1 MDINEAIIH
10 ILNGDAILFAGAG
23 FSYGAQNI
31 NGEKFLLGNEL
42 SEKMIK
48 DADLDEDDLNLEY
61 ISELYIEEKGIESF
75 IALMKRE
82 YICKAYS
89 NSHKIIS
96 NLNWKRIYTTN
107 YDNIIEKSSLDSG
120 KYRPFI
126 TANDKIRC
134 YNNKN
139 DVVIHLNGYIER
151 LNEDTVFNEFKLTNE
166 SYMNKEVIN
175 QWSFL
180 LEEDLNNSKCIIFVG
195 YSLEYDKSIQELI
208 AATEK
213 LREKCFF
220 ITFNPTKRSLRLM
233 EKYGQVLE
241 IGVDGF
247 AKKIEEIKKD
257 YKTLKIE
264 PKLMCFEKFNPRKYK
279 NLEFLDKDITELL
292 FYGKINYNH
301 LVNNS
306 KSKYIIKRDITDS
319 IVNQLL
325 SDIELEIITSDLG
338 NGKTIFLEYLKK
350 ELANYGDVYTLT
362 EINNYFID
370 DLDMISKSTNKKF
383 IFVENYNLYLNSK
396 YFKYFNLHKSKTMK
410 FIFSARSYINDNF
423 YVKLVDKLKINENY
437 IAINNINKLSEN
449 EISKIIELID
459 EYNLWGEKATE
470 KYNKKKEFIQE
481 ECNCQIRDVLLYL
494 FRSEIISK
502 KIDRIIEDLR
512 TKKEM
517 RELIIIAFV
526 NRIVDL
532 NLNLENMLLIL
543 GIPRLSASITQHKNM
558 NELFSFGSN
567 EITIKSSIVGYYI
580 LQNNKFDLEVV
591 DTLVKMMI
599 SINKQTYIFK
609 YREIMKLLLAFS
621 NLRIIL
627 NSKAENF
634 SKNVISFYE
643 RIKNLEFNKEN
654 PFFWLQY
661 AIARMDIKDYKEAKL
676 YLESAYAYA
685 KSKKT
690 QEVYQLDSHKAR
702 FLLES
707 TIYYNNYNEA
717 YKNFMEAHSLIY
729 YNSNKP
735 ANLHY
740 PLKQAIFYHE
750 FYIKFYELFD
760 ETQKGMFLFSC
771 NQIKDKFNEHSNA
784 LEKEGRSKNRD
795 IQKIED
801 KIDFIISD
809 ITKNIN
815 QDTILV

>member
-279 NLEFLDKDITELL
+279 NLEFLDKDITEL
-292 FYGKINYNH
+292 
-301 LVNNS
+301 
-306 KSKYIIKRDITDS
+306 
-319 IVNQLL
+319 
-325 SDIELEIITSDLG
+325 
-338 NGKTIFLEYLKK
+338 
-350 ELANYGDVYTLT
+350 
-362 EINNYFID
+362 
-370 DLDMISKSTNKKF
+370 
-383 IFVENYNLYLNSK
+383 
-396 YFKYFNLHKSKTMK
+396 
-410 FIFSARSYINDNF
+410 
-423 YVKLVDKLKINENY
+423 
-437 IAINNINKLSEN
+437 
-449 EISKIIELID
+449 
-459 EYNLWGEKATE
+459 
-470 KYNKKKEFIQE
+470 
-481 ECNCQIRDVLLYL
+481 
-494 FRSEIISK
+494 
-502 KIDRIIEDLR
+502 
-512 TKKEM
+512 
-517 RELIIIAFV
+517 
-526 NRIVDL
+526 
-532 NLNLENMLLIL
+532 
-543 GIPRLSASITQHKNM
+543 
-558 NELFSFGSN
+558 
-567 EITIKSSIVGYYI
+567 
-580 LQNNKFDLEVV
+580 
-591 DTLVKMMI
+591 
-599 SINKQTYIFK
+599 
-609 YREIMKLLLAFS
+609 
-621 NLRIIL
+621 
-627 NSKAENF
+627 
-634 SKNVISFYE
+634 
-643 RIKNLEFNKEN
+643 
-654 PFFWLQY
+654 
-661 AIARMDIKDYKEAKL
+661 
-676 YLESAYAYA
+676 
-685 KSKKT
+685 
-690 QEVYQLDSHKAR
+690 
-702 FLLES
+702 
-707 TIYYNNYNEA
+707 
-717 YKNFMEAHSLIY
+717 
-729 YNSNKP
+729 
-735 ANLHY
+735 
-740 PLKQAIFYHE
+740 
-750 FYIKFYELFD
+750 
-760 ETQKGMFLFSC
+760 
-771 NQIKDKFNEHSNA
+771 
-784 LEKEGRSKNRD
+784 
-795 IQKIED
+795 
-801 KIDFIISD
+801 
-809 ITKNIN
+809 
-815 QDTILV
+815 